1 MRWINQTTS
10 PIKPPAA
17 SPTTIQTQAG
27 VPVSLPSPFVVVG
40 ATTTAVTAVVVGE
53 RTLVVTEAGVVE
65 TTTVVDVVTVESVGL
80 ATVCV
85 GSGRE
90 RVAPRVAVER
100 LPATCPAPSPPPQ
113 PATATLVRT
122 PRTNSAAGANAF
134 ASPRLR
140 TRLPELVI
148 PIHWGTY
155 FPIHLGLRGRPAFVD
170 LPPLEFLTA
179 VKEAAP
185 GVDVK
190 VLRPGESVDF

>member
-1 MRWINQTTS
+1 LRWINQTTS

-53 RTLVVTEAGVVE
+53 RTLVVTGAGVVE
-65 TTTVVDVVTVESVGL
+65 TTTVVDVVTVERVGL
-80 ATVCV
+80 SSVVGGCATVCV
-85 GSGRE
+85 FSGRE
-90 RVAPRVAVER
+90 TVAPRVAVER

-113 PATATLVRT
+113 PATAMLVRR
-122 PRTNSAAGANAF
+122 PRTKSAAGAKAF

-148 PIHWGTY
+148 PIHCTAEAERRHRPKGMTILRELWLRLR
-155 FPIHLGLRGRPAFVD
+155 HLHGH
-170 LPPLEFLTA
+170 
-179 VKEAAP
+179 
-185 GVDVK
+185 
-190 VLRPGESVDF
+190 